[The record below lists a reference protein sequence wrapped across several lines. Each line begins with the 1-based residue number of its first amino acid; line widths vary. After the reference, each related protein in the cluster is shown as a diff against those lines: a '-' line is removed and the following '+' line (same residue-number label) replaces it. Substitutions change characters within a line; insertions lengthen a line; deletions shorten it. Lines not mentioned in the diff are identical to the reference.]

1 MNSEK
6 ACRPRLIAA
15 GAVQDTLNEFLF
27 EFVDRFIEVNSALD
41 HLPDQGFKLILHRC
55 TLRTIVVCGR

>member
-6 ACRPRLIAA
+6 ASRPRLIAA
-15 GAVQDTLNEFLF
+15 GPIQHALDEFLF
-27 EFVDRFIEVNSALD
+27 EFIDRFIEVDPTLH
-41 HLPDQGFKLILHRC
+41 HLADQGFELILHRC